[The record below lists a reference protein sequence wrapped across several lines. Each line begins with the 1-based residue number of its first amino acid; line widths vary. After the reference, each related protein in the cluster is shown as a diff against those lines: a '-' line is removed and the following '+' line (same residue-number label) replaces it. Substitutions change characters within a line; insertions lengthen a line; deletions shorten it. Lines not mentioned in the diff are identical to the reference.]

1 MPRCI
6 CRRKRFK
13 IMGEK
18 KKYIAVDLGASSG
31 RVILGSVNDDKIALE
46 EIHRFENGPI
56 EENGSLFWDFAKL
69 FGEISTG
76 IAKAVKQADGKVES
90 IGVDSWGVDFGLI
103 GSDGKLLE
111 NPYHYRDKRTDGMME
126 QAFAIA
132 GRRTVYDSTGIQF
145 MQLNTIYQLFALKS
159 QKPEILK
166 KTHKLIFMADLV
178 SYYLCGEMF
187 GEYTLASTSQLMN
200 MKTGKWAENL
210 FDKLSL
216 PIDVM
221 PKVVAPG
228 TVVGK
233 LKKDVAAKFGCGQI
247 PVVAVGSHDT
257 ACAVASVPAEEKN
270 WAYLSSGTWSL
281 MGVESPNA
289 VINDSTFKYEFT
301 NEGGICGTIRLL
313 KNIMGL
319 WLVQECRRVWK
330 EQGSKLSFAELTTMA
345 ENAKPFAAVINP
357 NDSRFLS
364 PCDMPAV
371 INGYLKE
378 SRQAEITDKGQLIRV
393 VLESLGFYYR
403 RTIEIIE
410 EITKRQ
416 IDVLHLVGGG
426 IQNELLCQFTADATG
441 KKVVAGPVEATAMGN
456 IMIQAMAAGQIKS
469 VKAGRALVAK
479 SFDLKIYQPA
489 NYKVWD
495 EKYKKTE
502 NLKLKV

>member
-1 MPRCI
+1 MN
-6 CRRKRFK
+6 
-13 IMGEK
+13 EK
-18 KKYIAVDLGASSG
+18 KNYIAVDLGASSG
-31 RVILGSVNDDKIALE
+31 RVILGSVDNDKIALE

-56 EENGSLFWDFAKL
+56 EENGSLRWDFAKL

-76 IAKAVKQADGKVES
+76 ISKAVKQADGKIES

-111 NPYHYRDKRTDGMME
+111 NPYHYRDKRTDGMMDK
-126 QAFAIA
+126 AFAIA
-132 GRRTVYDSTGIQF
+132 VKRTVYDSTGIQF

-166 KTHKLIFMADLV
+166 KAHKLIFMADLV
-178 SYYLCGEMF
+178 SYYLCGEIF

-200 MKTGKWAENL
+200 MKTGKWANEL
-210 FDKLSL
+210 FDKLLL
-216 PIDVM
+216 PMEIM
-221 PKVVAPG
+221 PKIVQPG
-228 TVVGK
+228 TIVGK
-233 LKKDVAAKFGCGQI
+233 LKKEFALGAI

-257 ACAVASVPAEEKN
+257 ACAVASVPASEKN

-281 MGVESPNA
+281 MGVEVPNA
-289 VINDSTFKYEFT
+289 VINDDTFRYEFT

-319 WLVQECRRVWK
+319 WLVQECRRVWQ
-330 EQGSKLSFAELTTMA
+330 EQGSKLSFAELTAMA
-345 ENAKPFAAVINP
+345 EKAKPFAAVINP

-364 PCDMPAV
+364 MCDMPTK
-371 INGYLKE
+371 INEYLI
-378 SRQAEITDKGQLIRV
+378 QTGQPAITDKGQLIRV

-403 RTIEIIE
+403 KTIEIIE
-410 EITKRQ
+410 EIIKQ
-416 IDVLHLVGGG
+416 NIDVLHLVGGG

-441 KKVVAGPVEATAMGN
+441 TKVVAGPVEATAMGN
-456 IMIQAMAAGQIKS
+456 IMIQAMATGQIKS
-469 VKAGRALVAK
+469 VNAGRALVAE

-495 EKYKKTE
+495 EKYIHHRDTEKKR
-502 NLKLKV
+502 

>member
-1 MPRCI
+1 MNA
-6 CRRKRFK
+6 
-13 IMGEK
+13 

-31 RVILGSVNDDKIALE
+31 RVILGSVDNDKIILD
-46 EIHRFENGPI
+46 EIYRFENGPI
-56 EENGSLFWDFAKL
+56 EQDGALRWDFAKL

-76 IAKAVKQADGKVES
+76 IAKAIKQTGGKIES

-103 GSDGKLLE
+103 GSDGNLLE
-111 NPYHYRDKRTDGMME
+111 NPYHYRDKRTDGMMDK
-126 QAFAIA
+126 AFGIA
-132 GRRTVYDSTGIQF
+132 GKRGVYDSTGIQF
-145 MQLNTIYQLFALKS
+145 LQFNSIYQLLALKL

-166 KTHKLIFMADLV
+166 KTHKIIFMADLV
-178 SYYLCGEMF
+178 SYYLCGEVF

-200 MKTGKWAENL
+200 MKTGKWADEL

-216 PIDVM
+216 PMDVM
-221 PKVVAPG
+221 PKIVQLG
-228 TVVGK
+228 TIVGR
-233 LKKDVAAKFGCGQI
+233 LKKDIAEKFGCGQI
-247 PVVAVGSHDT
+247 PVVAAGSHDT
-257 ACAVASVPAEEKN
+257 AAAVASVPANEKN

-281 MGVESPNA
+281 MGVEIPNA

-330 EQGSKLSFAELTTMA
+330 EQGSKLSFAELTAMA
-345 ENAKPFAAVINP
+345 EKAKPFAAVINP
-357 NDSRFLS
+357 NDSRFLA

-378 SRQAEITDKGQLIRV
+378 TGQAEVTDKGQLIRV
-393 VLESLGFYYR
+393 ILESLGFYYR
-403 RTIEIIE
+403 KTIEIIE
-410 EITKRQ
+410 EITRQ
-416 IDVLHLVGGG
+416 KIDALHLVGGG

-456 IMIQAMAAGQIKS
+456 IMVQAMATGQIKS
-469 VKAGRALVAK
+469 VRDGRALVAK

-489 NYKVWD
+489 NYKVWN
-495 EKYKKTE
+495 EKYKEFKS
-502 NLKLKV
+502 